1 MFLDKGEVLFGS
13 NRKCVVVAVILQ
25 VGLAESESIQHYKLL
40 SSVEYS
46 GEGQFKNQ
54 VETLLNVR
62 KQFLSDNKVQYF
74 ISSEDF
80 DLLGDS
86 SISDRELSFIVD
98 EVNGRISE
106 SGKDLGFLEKI
117 NNYCIGSLKKVTR
130 DNIGKTWKQS
140 FSVPFLEHLF
150 SGDLNLTLTAM
161 KMNTEVFGDVI
172 AVRALSE
179 PFIIKSSG
187 TKKQAG
193 NVQSK
198 IGAVYLFDKEIEE
211 IYMSIS
217 VFEATTDI
225 NGSKERLRHEVGT
238 YMTDST
244 GLSVNLSGLGK
255 DFENF
260 VSKVGL
266 NSKSLKVEK
275 ETSLPQW
282 AQYEGLTGAQV
293 AHICAATA
301 CEGAPNPVASL
312 YVPTVR
318 TLAMQS
324 RGTLLPIGMFG
335 TGTVSGALASNVVGM
350 GGMKIAAGPLFMGI
364 SPLTA
369 GLAAGG
375 GATAIAAGGG
385 GSGSSSRSPD
395 NP

>member
-1 MFLDKGEVLFGS
+1 M
-13 NRKCVVVAVILQ
+13 VVALSVILLLTFCKA
-25 VGLAESESIQHYKLL
+25 GLAESESIQHYKLL

-62 KQFLSDNKVQYF
+62 KQFLSDNRVQYF

-80 DLLGDS
+80 DLLGGAISEQQS
-86 SISDRELSFIVD
+86 SSRELSFIVD
-98 EVNGRISE
+98 EKTGRISE
-106 SGKDLGFLEKI
+106 GGKDLGFLEKV
-117 NNYCIGSLKKVTR
+117 NNYCISSLKKVTR

-140 FSVPFLEHLF
+140 FNVPFLEHLF
-150 SGDLNLTLTAM
+150 SGDLNLTLTAL
-161 KMNTEVFGDVI
+161 KMNTEVFGEVI

-179 PFIIKSSG
+179 PFVIKSSG
-187 TKKQAG
+187 TKKKAG

-198 IGAVYLFDKEIEE
+198 ISAVYLFDTEIEE
-211 IYMSIS
+211 IYLSIS

-225 NGSKERLRHEVGT
+225 NGSKEKLRYEVGT

-244 GLSVNLSGLGK
+244 GSSVNLSGLGK
-255 DFENF
+255 DFEKL
-260 VSKVGL
+260 VSKIGL
-266 NSKSLKVEK
+266 NNKSLKVEK

-324 RGTLLPIGMFG
+324 RGTLPPIGMFG

-350 GGMKIAAGPLFMGI
+350 GGMKIAAGPLFMGV
-364 SPLTA
+364 SPMTA

-375 GATAIAAGGG
+375 GATAIAAGAGG
-385 GSGSSSRSPD
+385 GGGGDDSRSPSGL
-395 NP
+395 